1 MHTLIAMSESVY
13 TRRLNGPILWLAVA
27 VALAVAAA
35 LVPMLVDSNPVAIV
49 VALAIAGLMV
59 ACLAMRTKIMVS
71 DEAVTLSVFGVS
83 HSIDMNAITNAQIG
97 PATGLKEGAGPRFI
111 GNATAYIVGGPTV
124 QIDTRTTTYLASA
137 EHPEEV
143 VADIDARRQK

>member
-1 MHTLIAMSESVY
+1 MSESVY

-35 LVPMLVDSNPVAIV
+35 LVPMLVDVNPAAIV
-49 VALAIAGLMV
+49 VALAIIGLMV
-59 ACLAMRTKIMVS
+59 ACLAMRAKINVS
-71 DEAVTLSVFGVS
+71 DEAVTLSVLGFS
-83 HSIDMNAITNAQIG
+83 HTINTDAITNVQVG
-97 PATGLKEGAGPRFI
+97 PNTGFKEGAGPRFI